1 MIMKTSN
8 RISFVAAVA
17 LSACVP
23 ADAGLSFNTTF
34 DSTVTS
40 LADAASVESAFNY
53 ATAQFSSFFSD
64 NITINID
71 VVAGNSGL
79 GGSNTGL
86 TGIDTYTQV
95 QNLLTSHATTADD
108 TTAVANLPATDPT
121 SGANFW
127 LPRAEAKALGVIGA
141 TDPGN
146 DGKFT
151 FNSTLAYTYDPNNRA
166 VAGEYDFIGVAEHEI
181 SEIMGRIPGLGE
193 ILNSAP
199 AYLPYDLFRYTSAG
213 HLSLNQTDTGVYF
226 SINGG
231 NANLKNYNVP
241 GNGGDLQDWASGQGA
256 DAANAATGPGVQND
270 FTAVDKQVMDVIG
283 YTPVPE
289 PATTGA
295 IAAGFLAAAA
305 AAQRRFKRQVGT

>member
-1 MIMKTSN
+1 MRTSN
-8 RISFVAAVA
+8 RTRWAAALA

-40 LADAASVESAFNY
+40 LTDAASVESAFSY

-86 TGIDTYTQV
+86 TGINTYSDV
-95 QNLLTSHATTADD
+95 KGFLTSHATTADD
-108 TTAVANLPATDPT
+108 ATAVANLPATDPT
-121 SGANFW
+121 SGGNFW
-127 LPRAEAKALGVIGA
+127 LPRAEAKALGVISA

-146 DGKFT
+146 DGTFT

-166 VAGEYDFIGVAEHEI
+166 VAGKFDFIGVAEHEI

-213 HLSLNQTDTGVYF
+213 HLSLNQADSNVYF

-231 NANLKNYNVP
+231 NANLKTYNAP
-241 GNGGDLQDWASGQGA
+241 GVGGDLQDWASGQGP
-256 DAANAATGPGVQND
+256 DAANAATGTGVQND

-289 PATTGA
+289 PAAAGA

-305 AAQRRFKRQVGT
+305 AAQRFFRRKVGI